1 MVLVSIFEMRIIR
14 SGNKPSR
21 RLCNECDMLKYVTQV
36 CVSIYEQNIKN
47 PLDF

>member
-1 MVLVSIFEMRIIR
+1 MGLASISETRIIH
-14 SGNKPSR
+14 SDNKPSR

>member
-1 MVLVSIFEMRIIR
+1 MGLASIFETKIIR
-14 SGNKPSR
+14 SGSKPNQK
-21 RLCNECDMLKYVTQV
+21 LCNECDMLKSVTQV